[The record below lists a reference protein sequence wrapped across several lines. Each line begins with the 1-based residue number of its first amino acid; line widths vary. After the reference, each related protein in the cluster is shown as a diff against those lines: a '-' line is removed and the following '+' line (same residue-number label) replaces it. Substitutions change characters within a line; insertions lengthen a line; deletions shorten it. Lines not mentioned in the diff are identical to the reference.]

1 MSKKKKNIRRKKS
14 NNLLKGVAAAGAVV
28 GGGTIFAGNNAV
40 YAAELDNES
49 QVSDLS
55 ESQASTSSYMS
66 ESLSQSDSTTVD
78 YTSIENST
86 NASVSASAY
95 DSTVESEKNSI
106 VESNS
111 ISDSVSLSE
120 SQLASTS
127 ESESTSVSVSDSESL
142 VNSEAVNNDEVSSNR
157 FGNLINGLF
166 KDKNVSAANYAT
178 PTGNGSA
185 VLTANSESDDPE
197 TSMSKYF
204 SESTACSNSLTSA
217 YGSEVAHKVLTE
229 TSYIVKDVNGI
240 TEGVLVKNGD
250 DYLFTYYYNGNKMQ
264 TQLYGKNVTIDKK
277 TGNVEIKWDGYY
289 IKDDG
294 TIELTS
300 KVKDINYNSG
310 HKTFITITEN
320 NNVEKYVYA
329 EIENI
334 DGIDYWVP
342 VKVNNNYVEIQNNG
356 KPVPHYFSQHVQIDI
371 GGEKYYLNGAKI
383 ENGKFIAADWD
394 GPNNKFSR
402 YEVGTVTYDLSNKKR
417 AIGNMH
423 ADKTSYSETNSK
435 VLSESN
441 SFSIS
446 KSTSLS
452 ASASSSLSA
461 SESTSASQSAST
473 STSASQS
480 TSASVS
486 ASQSAST
493 SVSQSESASASA
505 SASEST
511 SASVSASESTSASQS
526 ASTST
531 SASQSTS
538 ASVSV
543 SESTSE
549 SISDSVSE
557 SLSISES
564 ESISGSMSDSVST
577 STAVSESLSNSLSS
591 SESNSLSSSES
602 ASVSD
607 SFATSVTTTTTGGDT
622 TYRRVVVD
630 TRAPLQV
637 APRVTEE
644 EVVEDETPKANLEKE
659 TETIEKEKMPKSTL
673 DVTHRVWWSWVPIV
687 GALVSLV
694 NAHASKKARND
705 ASKERNDASKE
716 KEDK

>member
-1 MSKKKKNIRRKKS
+1 
-14 NNLLKGVAAAGAVV
+14 
-28 GGGTIFAGNNAV
+28 
-40 YAAELDNES
+40 
-49 QVSDLS
+49 
-55 ESQASTSSYMS
+55 MS

-78 YTSIENST
+78 YASIENST

-142 VNSEAVNNDEVSSNR
+142 VNSESVKNDEVSSNK

-166 KDKNVSAANYAT
+166 NNKNVSAANYTTNAV
-178 PTGNGSA
+178 GNSTMPIAESGS
-185 VLTANSESDDPE
+185 VDPS

-204 SESTACSNSLTSA
+204 SESESLSTLSSTLTST
-217 YGSEVAHKVLTE
+217 YGSTLASEVLSDNAYV
-229 TSYIVKDVNGI
+229 VKSKDSLNK
-240 TEGVLVKNGD
+240 EGVLVQKGNIYVYTYITSKDGKRETKTIELTGD
-250 DYLFTYYYNGNKMQ
+250 
-264 TQLYGKNVTIDKK
+264 NVKIDKK
-277 TGNVEIKWDGYY
+277 SGNVKINWDGYY
-289 IKDDG
+289 IDQTGEIVPTKSFTDYNDKSG
-294 TIELTS
+294 N
-300 KVKDINYNSG
+300 KV
-310 HKTFITITEN
+310 FMTITEN
-320 NNVEKYVYA
+320 GQTKNVYA
-329 EIENI
+329 ENVN
-334 DGIDYWVP
+334 GYWVP
-342 VKVNNNYVEIQNNG
+342 VKVDVNNNGDYKYVEIQKGINRETGEEVLGGEVLNNEADKRG
-356 KPVPHYFSQHVQIDI
+356 YFVQIKI
-371 GGEKYYLNGAKI
+371 GDNKYYLDGAKY
-383 ENGKFIAADWD
+383 ENGEFKAIEWSTSKYKNHFWYGTTEAIYIGKADLD
-394 GPNNKFSR
+394 TNPNNM
-402 YEVGTVTYDLSNKKR
+402 KR
-417 AIGNMH
+417 SIKDMYAN
-423 ADKTSYSETNSK
+423 KTSYSE
-435 VLSESN
+435 LSSN
-441 SFSIS
+441 FANTSASLS
-446 KSTSLS
+446 GSTSASTSLS
-452 ASASSSLSA
+452 ASIR
-461 SESTSASQSAST
+461 
-473 STSASQS
+473 ASQS

-538 ASVSV
+538 ASVSASQSASTSA
-543 SESTSE
+543 SES
-549 SISDSVSE
+549 VNV
-557 SLSISES
+557 S
-564 ESISGSMSDSVST
+564 ESISGSVSDSLSTSESVST
-577 STAVSESLSNSLSS
+577 SESDSLSTSVSESGSLSESVSGSLSNSLST

-637 APRVTEE
+637 APRYTEE
-644 EVVEDETPKANLEKE
+644 EVVEDETPKANTEE
-659 TETIEKEKMPKSTL
+659 QTETIEKGKMPKSTL

-687 GALVSLV
+687 GALVSLG
-694 NAHASKKARND
+694 NAFASKKNRND

>member
-1 MSKKKKNIRRKKS
+1 MSKKKNVRRKKS

-66 ESLSQSDSTTVD
+66 ESLSQSDSTTED

-86 NASVSASAY
+86 NASVLASAS
-95 DSTVESEKNSI
+95 DSTVESENNSI

-120 SQLASTS
+120 SQLTSTS

-142 VNSEAVNNDEVSSNR
+142 VNSEIVKNDEVSSNK
-157 FGNLINGLF
+157 FGNLITGLF
-166 KDKNVSAANYAT
+166 TGNKNVSAANYTTNTVVNSTMLIA
-178 PTGNGSA
+178 G
-185 VLTANSESDDPE
+185 SESVDPE
-197 TSMSKYF
+197 TSMSNYF
-204 SESTACSNSLTSA
+204 SESESLSNSLTSTYGNSLAGAVLSDKA
-217 YGSEVAHKVLTE
+217 YV
-229 TSYIVKDVNGI
+229 VKSNDHLI
-240 TEGVLVKNGD
+240 KEGVLVKNGD
-250 DYLFTYYYNGNKMQ
+250 DYLFTYYYNGTEKQ
-264 TQLYGKNVTIDKK
+264 AQIYGKNVTIDKK

-300 KVKDINYNSG
+300 KIKDVNANSG
-310 HKTFITITEN
+310 DKTFMTITEN
-320 NNVEKYVYA
+320 NVEKNVYVVKNK
-329 EIENI
+329 IN
-334 DGIDYWVP
+334 GTDYWVP
-342 VKVNNNYVEIQNNG
+342 VKVNGNYVEIQNNG
-356 KPVPHYFSQHVQIDI
+356 KVVKNDYTSIIKEHWHVQIKI
-371 GGEKYYLNGAKI
+371 GNKFYYLNGAMV
-383 ENGKFIAADWD
+383 ENGNFIAADWY
-394 GPNNKFSR
+394 GYNNSWDR
-402 YEVGTVTYDLSNKKR
+402 DVVGTVTYDSSNKKR
-417 AIGNMH
+417 AIDDMYAN
-423 ADKTSYSETNSK
+423 KTSYSETNSK
-435 VLSESN
+435 VVSASN
-441 SFSIS
+441 SFSNS
-446 KSTSLS
+446 KSTSL
-452 ASASSSLSA
+452 
-461 SESTSASQSAST
+461 
-473 STSASQS
+473 
-480 TSASVS
+480 SASVS

-505 SASEST
+505 SASASTSASESA
-511 SASVSASESTSASQS
+511 SASVSASGSTSE
-526 ASTST
+526 
-531 SASQSTS
+531 
-538 ASVSV
+538 SVN
-543 SESTSE
+543 TSE
-549 SISDSVSE
+549 SISESISE
-557 SLSISES
+557 SLSVSES

-577 STAVSESLSNSLSS
+577 STAVSESLSTSLSL

-602 ASVSD
+602 ASASD

-705 ASKERNDASKE
+705 ASKE